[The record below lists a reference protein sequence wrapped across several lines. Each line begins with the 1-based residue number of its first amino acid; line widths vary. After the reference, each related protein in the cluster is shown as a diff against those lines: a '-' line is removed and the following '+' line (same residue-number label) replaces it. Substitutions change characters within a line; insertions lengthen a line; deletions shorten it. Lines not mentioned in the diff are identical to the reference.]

1 MDLLNFNCST
11 GLAWFSKQ
19 CLSDESQIK
28 DEYKEDREAAGM
40 KIASLLSTTV
50 EVWPSLVMC
59 NICKIRRQAKHQI
72 RLKRSDRVSWAGGNR
87 TTQR

>member
-28 DEYKEDREAAGM
+28 DEYKEDRQAGM

-50 EVWPSLVMC
+50 EVSATVMC
-59 NICKIRRQAKHQI
+59 NILEIRERNIKF
-72 RLKRSDRVSWAGGNR
+72 D
-87 TTQR
+87 